1 MFWARSAAWIAQQVP
16 KPLMINNNLPFMA
29 ERELSEA
36 ETPVGRGFKS
46 HRARFNQEL
55 LCIRIIIRISQSIY
69 S

>member
-46 HRARFNQEL
+46 HRARLFS
-55 LCIRIIIRISQSIY
+55 IRIVVRIS
-69 S
+69 